1 MKLFKRTIKYIN
13 QLTIIISVLQVIFWI
28 VLSVACVYGIKENKD
43 FMEMFFLIYFFEVTI
58 FAMAVISKL
67 TLNNQI
73 TFATRVIFDF
83 NEEDYKELKEYIDSK
98 HSAGIIIFFTEIRKS
113 QYLIEQIIISKCKKA
128 GIDLKTISVKRG

>member
-1 MKLFKRTIKYIN
+1 MKLFKRTIQYIN
-13 QLTIIISVLQVIFWI
+13 QLTIIISVLQVMFWI

-58 FAMAVISKL
+58 FSMAVISKL

-73 TFATRVIFDF
+73 TFATRIIFDF
-83 NEEDYKELKEYIDSK
+83 NEQDYKELKEYIDSK

>member
-1 MKLFKRTIKYIN
+1 MKLFKRTIQYIN
-13 QLTIIISVLQVIFWI
+13 QLTIIISVLQVMFWI

-58 FAMAVISKL
+58 FSMAVISKL

-73 TFATRVIFDF
+73 TFATRIIFDF
-83 NEEDYKELKEYIDSK
+83 NEQDYKELKEYIDSK
-98 HSAGIIIFFTEIRKS
+98 HNAGIIIFFTEIRKS